1 MTSKD
6 HRNLSYFWFYPANLP
21 SSELWIRSE
30 NLLAAI
36 KQQPGSGCGSVFS
49 EQFAVAPT
57 LNANQFKWIPYWQ

>member
-6 HRNLSYFWFYPANLP
+6 HKNSSNFWLYIANFP

-30 NLLAAI
+30 NPLAAI

-49 EQFAVAPT
+49 EQFAMALT
-57 LNANQFKWIPYWQ
+57 LNANQFEWIPYWL